1 MYRIDP
7 DDAMRYGRS
16 NASFA
21 NLLGFANTGTTE
33 GMARRKRIPETSTI
47 VRPAVVAFARKQKAA
62 GSDDDDDDDDDAKPE
77 EKSANATLKLQVEKS
92 DEVPDRPTQTVD
104 SSTPRELA
112 DAAPARGRVDTV
124 GAVQAGDYGAPPE
137 IPQPS
142 SAGMVIKGGAVED
155 PAHMPGPRDIPP
167 GSPDDVASPPGHVPA
182 GDSRS
187 LRRRGDQ
194 YEFALV
200 YRQGN
205 AVISR
210 HGVVGTRGVWRVVEY
225 PTSPSASNA
234 FAREASRFV
243 TDGFSDYRE

>member
-1 MYRIDP
+1 
-7 DDAMRYGRS
+7 
-16 NASFA
+16 
-21 NLLGFANTGTTE
+21 
-33 GMARRKRIPETSTI
+33 MARRKRTPEVSTI
-47 VRPAVVAFARKQKAA
+47 TRPPVVAYARKQKAT
-62 GSDDDDDDDDDAKPE
+62 GGDDEDDDDKPD
-77 EKSANATLKLQVEKS
+77 ANATLKIQLDKA
-92 DEVPDRPTQTVD
+92 DEAPERPTQTID
-104 SSTPRELA
+104 PAALRELA
-112 DAAPARGRVDTV
+112 DAAPTRGRVDTV
-124 GAVQAGDYGAPPE
+124 GMPPSDYGAPPE

-142 SAGMVIKGGAVED
+142 AEIVIKGGAVEN
-155 PAHMPGPRDIPP
+155 PTHMPGPRNIPP
-167 GSPDDVASPPGHVPA
+167 GNPDDVASPPGFVPP

-225 PTSPSASNA
+225 PTTPSASNA
-234 FAREASRFV
+234 YAREASRFV

>member
-1 MYRIDP
+1 
-7 DDAMRYGRS
+7 
-16 NASFA
+16 
-21 NLLGFANTGTTE
+21 
-33 GMARRKRIPETSTI
+33 MARRKRTPEVSTI
-47 VRPAVVAFARKQKAA
+47 TRPPVVAYARKQKAS
-62 GSDDDDDDDDDAKPE
+62 GGDSDDEDSDDDDQAKPE
-77 EKSANATLKLQVEKS
+77 ATSAGATLKLT
-92 DEVPDRPTQTVD
+92 VPDEAPERPTQTLD
-104 SSTPRELA
+104 PAALRELA
-112 DAAPARGRVDTV
+112 DATPTRGRVDTI
-124 GAVQAGDYGAPPE
+124 GMKAADYGAPPE

-142 SAGMVIKGGAVED
+142 GAGIVIKGGAVED
-155 PAHMPGPRDIPP
+155 PTHMPGPRDIPP
-167 GSPDDVASPPGHVPA
+167 GSPDDVASPPGHVPP

-225 PTSPSASNA
+225 PTTPSASNA
-234 FAREASRFV
+234 YAREASRFV

>member
-1 MYRIDP
+1 MYRIDR
-7 DDAMRYGRS
+7 DDAMRCGRS

-21 NLLGFANTGTTE
+21 NLLGLANTGTTE
-33 GMARRKRIPETSTI
+33 GMARRKRTPEVSTI
-47 VRPAVVAFARKQKAA
+47 VRPAIVAYARKQKA
-62 GSDDDDDDDDDAKPE
+62 GGGDEEEDDDAKPE
-77 EKSANATLKLQVEKS
+77 ETKSSNATLKLQVEKS
-92 DEVPDRPTQTVD
+92 DEVPDRPTQTID
-104 SSTPRELA
+104 PSALRELA
-112 DAAPARGRVDTV
+112 DATPTRGRVDTV
-124 GAVQAGDYGAPPE
+124 GAVPSGDYGAPPE

-142 SAGMVIKGGAVED
+142 SGGIVIKGGAVED
-155 PAHMPGPRDIPP
+155 PTHMPGPRDIPP

-234 FAREASRFV
+234 YAREASRFV

>member
-1 MYRIDP
+1 MYRIDR
-7 DDAMRYGRS
+7 DDAMRCGRS

-21 NLLGFANTGTTE
+21 NLLGSPITGTTE
-33 GMARRKRIPETSTI
+33 DMARRKRTPEVSTI
-47 VRPAVVAFARKQKAA
+47 VRPAIVAYARKQKSA
-62 GSDDDDDDDDDAKPE
+62 GGDDGDDDDDAKPE
-77 EKSANATLKLQVEKS
+77 ETKSANATLKLQIEQPA
-92 DEVPDRPTQTVD
+92 EVPDRPTQTID
-104 SSTPRELA
+104 PATLHELA
-112 DAAPARGRVDTV
+112 EAAPVRGRVDTV
-124 GAVQAGDYGAPPE
+124 GGAPSGGYGAPPE

-142 SAGMVIKGGAVED
+142 VAGIVIKGGAVED
-155 PAHMPGPRDIPP
+155 PTHMPGPRDIPP
-167 GSPDDVASPPGHVPA
+167 GSPDDVASPPGHVPP